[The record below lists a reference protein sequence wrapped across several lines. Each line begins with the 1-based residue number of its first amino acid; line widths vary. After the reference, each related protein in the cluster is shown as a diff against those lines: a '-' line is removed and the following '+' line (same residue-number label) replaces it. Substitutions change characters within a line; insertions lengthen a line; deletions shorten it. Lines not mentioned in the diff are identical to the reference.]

1 MGLQAQHAAVEKY
14 LDGGHHSV
22 EEFTETESGKNNERP
37 KLKEALARCRA
48 WDATL
53 IVAKLDRLSRNAR
66 FLLTVV
72 EESAPGRGVIFCDI
86 PGIPEGPEGKMII
99 TQMAAVAEWEAQ
111 RISRRIKE
119 ALAARKK
126 SGTPLGKSG
135 RVLSLMG
142 RKGAKKSAHTR
153 GAEADQRDGEMFPEI
168 DTLRR
173 HGYTTLRQ
181 IAAQLNAGGKK
192 TPRGGRWSAVQVAR
206 VLRRGEP
213 VWKAKHARPSKV

>member
-1 MGLQAQHAAVEKY
+1 LGLQAQHAAVEKY

-72 EESAPGRGVIFCDI
+72 EESAPGRGV
-86 PGIPEGPEGKMII
+86 II